1 MSNYFEIYRAVV
13 FDGSA
18 VESNGVSLCNL
29 ENFMHNFV
37 PRAKYQVCS
46 DRLNFHSL
54 YYNIDDVVKKLT
66 SVFEKS
72 NKSK

>member
-1 MSNYFEIYRAVV
+1 MSDYFEIYRAVV

-54 YYNIDDVVKKLT
+54 YHNIDDAVKKFIELKERRRI
-66 SVFEKS
+66 S
-72 NKSK
+72 

>member
-1 MSNYFEIYRAVV
+1 MSDYFEIYRAVV

-54 YYNIDDVVKKLT
+54 YYNIDDAVKKFIELK
-66 SVFEKS
+66 EKRRIS
-72 NKSK
+72 

>member
-1 MSNYFEIYRAVV
+1 MTDFEIYRSVI

-37 PRAKYQVCS
+37 PRAKYQVCCES
-46 DRLNFHSL
+46 MQFHSL
-54 YYNIDDVVKKLT
+54 YFNVDDAVKKFLELKGKR
-66 SVFEKS
+66 SYIK
-72 NKSK
+72 